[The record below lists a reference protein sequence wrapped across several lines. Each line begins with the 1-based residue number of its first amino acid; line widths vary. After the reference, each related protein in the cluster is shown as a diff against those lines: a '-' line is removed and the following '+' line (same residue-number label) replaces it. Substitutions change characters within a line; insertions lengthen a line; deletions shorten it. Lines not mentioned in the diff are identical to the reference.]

1 MDLFDHQTFS
11 LPLESQSGSVDD
23 VAEMVFWPQFLSC
36 EEADNLL
43 KKSIADLPW
52 RADKIKMFG
61 KEIPVPRLQNWF
73 ADKTDTSYTYS
84 GIKLTAVV
92 FPDWLNQLR
101 KNIQTRSNYPLNRAL
116 ANYYRDGSDSMDWH
130 ADDEAELG
138 PDPVIASLSLGA
150 ERTFQLRHNQT
161 KEKVSINLPHGSLL
175 VMGPKIQTFW
185 KHRIAKVRDLQEPRV
200 NFTFRYVND

>member
-11 LPLESQSGSVDD
+11 LPLSSVDD

-101 KNIQTRSNYPLNRAL
+101 ENIQTRSNYPLNRVL

-130 ADDEAELG
+130 ADDEVELG

>member
-1 MDLFDHQTFS
+1 LDLFDHQTFL
-11 LPLESQSGSVDD
+11 LPLSSVDD

-43 KKSIADLPW
+43 KQSIADLPW

-84 GIKLTAVV
+84 GIKLTAIV

-101 KNIQTRSNYPLNRAL
+101 ENIQTRSNYPLNRAL

-185 KHRIAKVRDLQEPRV
+185 KHRIAKVRDLQEPRI

>member
-1 MDLFDHQTFS
+1 MDLFDHQTF
-11 LPLESQSGSVDD
+11 LMPLSSVDD

-61 KEIPVPRLQNWF
+61 REIPVPRLQNWF
-73 ADKTDTSYTYS
+73 ADKTATSYTYS

-101 KNIQTRSNYPLNRAL
+101 ENIQTCANYPLNRAL
-116 ANYYRDGSDSMDWH
+116 ANYYRDGNDSMDWH

-150 ERTFQLRHNQT
+150 ERTFQLRHNKT

-175 VMGPKIQTFW
+175 VMGPKIQSFW
-185 KHRIAKVRDLQEPRV
+185 RHRIAKVRDLQEPRV

>member
-1 MDLFDHQTFS
+1 VGTIGF
-11 LPLESQSGSVDD
+11 
-23 VAEMVFWPQFLSC
+23 
-36 EEADNLL
+36 L

-73 ADKTDTSYTYS
+73 ADQTDTSYTYS

-101 KNIQTRSNYPLNRAL
+101 ENIQTRSNYLLNRAL
-116 ANYYRDGSDSMDWH
+116 ANYYRDGNDSMDWH

-150 ERTFQLRHNQT
+150 ERTFQLRHNET

>member
-11 LPLESQSGSVDD
+11 LPLSSVDD

-84 GIKLTAVV
+84 GIKLAAVV

-101 KNIQTRSNYPLNRAL
+101 ENIQTRSNYPLNRAL

-200 NFTFRYVND
+200 NFTFRFMDN

>member
-11 LPLESQSGSVDD
+11 LPLSSDDD

-52 RADKIKMFG
+52 RTDKIKMFG

-73 ADKTDTSYTYS
+73 ADKTATSYTYS

-101 KNIQTRSNYPLNRAL
+101 ENIQTRSNYPLNRAL
-116 ANYYRDGSDSMDWH
+116 ANYYRDGNDSMDWH

>member
-11 LPLESQSGSVDD
+11 LPLSSVND

-36 EEADNLL
+36 AEADNLL

-61 KEIPVPRLQNWF
+61 REIPVPRLQNWF

-92 FPDWLNQLR
+92 FPDWLNHLR
-101 KNIQTRSNYPLNRAL
+101 ENIQTRSNYPLNRAL

-150 ERTFQLRHNQT
+150 ERTFQLRHNKT
-161 KEKVSINLPHGSLL
+161 KEKISINLPHGSLL
-175 VMGPKIQTFW
+175 VMGPKIQSFW

>member
-1 MDLFDHQTFS
+1 MDLFDHQTFL
-11 LPLESQSGSVDD
+11 LPLSSVDD

-43 KKSIADLPW
+43 KQSIADLPW

-84 GIKLTAVV
+84 GIKLTAIV

-101 KNIQTRSNYPLNRAL
+101 ENIQTRSNYPLNRAL

-185 KHRIAKVRDLQEPRV
+185 KHRIAKARGMHEPRV
-200 NFTFRYVND
+200 NFTFRFMDN

>member
-11 LPLESQSGSVDD
+11 LPLSSVDD

-43 KKSIADLPW
+43 KKAIADLPW

-61 KEIPVPRLQNWF
+61 KEMPVPRLQNWF

-101 KNIQTRSNYPLNRAL
+101 ENIQTRSNYPLNRAL
-116 ANYYRDGSDSMDWH
+116 ANYYRDGNDSMDWH
-130 ADDEAELG
+130 ADNEAELG

-150 ERTFQLRHNQT
+150 ERTFQLRHNET